1 VTAPAGGTSGADTA
15 RLRDDELT
23 GKVAAITG
31 AASGIGRA
39 LAVAYARAGV
49 DTVLGHY
56 PGDPH
61 DVEGTVR
68 LVEEA
73 GGRCVAFPLDV
84 RSTSDTDAFAQCA
97 VDTFSRLD
105 LAVAGAGILRRAPLD
120 QLSDSRWHDMLD
132 VDLTGVLRTF
142 RAAAAVMQDGGS
154 LVAISSITGGVYGW
168 EEHAHY
174 AAAKSGILGLVRS
187 LANELAPRSIR
198 VNTVIPGLIE
208 TPQSL
213 DAANSLGPE
222 GLERAARLIPLGRVG
237 RAEEVARVIRFLTS
251 EDARYVTGQQLVVDG
266 GLTVR
271 WPE

>member
-1 VTAPAGGTSGADTA
+1 M
-15 RLRDDELT
+15 RDDELA

-49 DTVLGHY
+49 HTVLGHY

-61 DVEGTVR
+61 DVGGTVE
-68 LVEEA
+68 LVERA
-73 GGRCVAFPLDV
+73 GGACVPFQLDV
-84 RSTSDTDAFAQCA
+84 RSTAEVDAFAQCA
-97 VDTFSRLD
+97 VDTFGRLD
-105 LAVAGAGILRRAPLD
+105 IAVAGAGILRRAPLD
-120 QLSDSRWHDMLD
+120 QLTDERWHDMLD

-142 RAAAAVMQDGGS
+142 RAAAAVMSDGGS

-174 AAAKSGILGLVRS
+174 AAAKSAILGLVRS

-213 DAANSLGPE
+213 DAVNSLGPE
-222 GLERAARLIPLGRVG
+222 GLDRAARIIPLGRVG
-237 RAEEVARVIRFLTS
+237 AAEEVARVIRFLTGA
-251 EDARYVTGQQLVVDG
+251 DAGYVTGQQLVVDG